1 MIKYKLICND
11 CKLIFDSWFASSL
24 EYEKLKKKNFLNCI
38 NCSSEK
44 IEKTLMAPTLM
55 NKTKNEKAE
64 KNILKIKNINDKIK
78 EYQKFIKNNFE
89 YVGEN
94 FVYEARLIHYDN
106 KKENKG
112 IYGNA
117 TTEEVQEL
125 KEEGINT
132 EIIPWVNEK
141 DN

>member
-1 MIKYKLICND
+1 MIKYKLT
-11 CKLIFDSWFASSL
+11 CKKCSNSFDSWFPSSK
-24 EYEKLKKKNFLNCI
+24 EYEKLKSLKHISCPNCNSLKITKDLMSPNVLNFKKEK
-38 NCSSEK
+38 SE
-44 IEKTLMAPTLM
+44 II
-55 NKTKNEKAE
+55 KNEKYVKV
-64 KNILKIKNINDKIK
+64 KNKIK

-94 FVYEARLIHYDN
+94 FAYEARSIHYNN
-106 KKENKG
+106 KKKHKG

-117 TTEEVQEL
+117 TAEEVKEL

-132 EIIPWVNEK
+132 EIITWFDEK

>member
-1 MIKYKLICND
+1 MIKYNLTCKKCNNF
-11 CKLIFDSWFASSL
+11 FDSWFPSSK
-24 EYEKLKKKNFLNCI
+24 EYEKLKSLKHI
-38 NCSSEK
+38 NCPNCNSLK
-44 IEKTLMAPTLM
+44 IEKSLMSPNVL
-55 NKTKNEKAE
+55 NSKKEKSEIVRNEKYVQV
-64 KNILKIKNINDKIK
+64 KNKIK

-94 FVYEARLIHYDN
+94 FAYEARSIHYNN
-106 KKENKG
+106 KKKHKG

-117 TTEEVQEL
+117 TAEEVKEL

-132 EIIPWVNEK
+132 EIIPWVDEK

>member
-44 IEKTLMAPTLM
+44 IEKTLMTPHFI
-55 NKTKNEKAE
+55 NNTKE
-64 KNILKIKNINDKIK
+64 KNVEKKKIHIKDVKNKIK

-89 YVGEN
+89 YVGKN
-94 FVYEARLIHYDN
+94 FAYEARTIHYKN
-106 KKENKG
+106 KKKDKG
-112 IYGNA
+112 IYGTA
-117 TTEEVQEL
+117 SREEIKEI

-132 EIIPWVNEK
+132 EIIPWVK
-141 DN
+141 DENS

>member
-1 MIKYKLICND
+1 MIKYKLT
-11 CKLIFDSWFASSL
+11 CKKCDNSFDSWFPSSK
-24 EYEKLKKKNFLNCI
+24 EYEKLKSLKHI
-38 NCSSEK
+38 NCPNCNSLKITKDLMSPNVLNFKKEK
-44 IEKTLMAPTLM
+44 FEII
-55 NKTKNEKAE
+55 KNEKYVKV
-64 KNILKIKNINDKIK
+64 KNKIK

-117 TTEEVQEL
+117 TIEEVKEL
-125 KEEGINT
+125 KEEGIDT
-132 EIIPWVNEK
+132 EVIPWVSEK

>member
-1 MIKYKLICND
+1 MIKYNLT
-11 CKLIFDSWFASSL
+11 CKKCKNLFDSWFPSSK
-24 EYEKLKKKNFLNCI
+24 EYEKLKSLKHI
-38 NCSSEK
+38 NCPNCNSLKITKDLMSPNVLNSKKEK
-44 IEKTLMAPTLM
+44 YE
-55 NKTKNEKAE
+55 
-64 KNILKIKNINDKIK
+64 KIKNKKYIQVKNKIK

-94 FVYEARLIHYDN
+94 FAYEARLIHYDN

-117 TTEEVQEL
+117 TIEEVKEL
-125 KEEGINT
+125 KEEGIDT
-132 EIIPWVNEK
+132 EVIPWANEK